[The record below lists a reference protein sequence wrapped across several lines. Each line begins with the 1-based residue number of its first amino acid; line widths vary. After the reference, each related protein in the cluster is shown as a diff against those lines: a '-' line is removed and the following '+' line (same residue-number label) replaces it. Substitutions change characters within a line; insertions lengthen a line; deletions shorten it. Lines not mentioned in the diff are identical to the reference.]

1 MFCALYISTGTSV
14 GGIGPN
20 KKAFSGA
27 SLPFVDHLPHTHNLE
42 HMAFSKGLPHWG
54 AHLADD
60 LERIVALHDASS
72 IAAVIVEPVA
82 GKSHVHVLEV
92 QHYAL
97 ELLQR
102 KIESSDFYSDV

>member
-1 MFCALYISTGTSV
+1 MVHRIFCVLYVSIGTSV

-42 HMAFSKGLPHWG
+42 QMAFSKGLPHWG

-82 GKSHVHVLEV
+82 GKSHVRVLE
-92 QHYAL
+92 L
-97 ELLQR
+97 
-102 KIESSDFYSDV
+102 

>member
-1 MFCALYISTGTSV
+1 
-14 GGIGPN
+14 
-20 KKAFSGA
+20 
-27 SLPFVDHLPHTHNLE
+27 
-42 HMAFSKGLPHWG
+42 MAFSKGLPHWG

-92 QHYAL
+92 
-97 ELLQR
+97 
-102 KIESSDFYSDV
+102 